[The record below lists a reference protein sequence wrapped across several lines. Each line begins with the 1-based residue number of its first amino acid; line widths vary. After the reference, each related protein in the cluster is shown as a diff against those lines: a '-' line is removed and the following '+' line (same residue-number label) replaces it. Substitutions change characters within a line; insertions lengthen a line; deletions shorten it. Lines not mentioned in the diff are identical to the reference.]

1 MENYDVDPSWPK
13 KNIFL
18 RLRSMRIL
26 TLCSTTAILECPFS
40 VYKTVLIKR
49 CIWSNASVNEFQ
61 SLKLKCSLFPVRIG
75 ACFNKDKAVQKVT
88 LAKPCTNTIRLFNQ
102 SLTSFRVMA
111 HAQKKL
117 ALCEIPSHWNQGDIK
132 LAVGL
137 VQCEEACHPDCLEL
151 MDGWPLTRWFICIG
165 MVLMDHRWMR
175 QIHYTWRLRT

>member
-1 MENYDVDPSWPK
+1 M
-13 KNIFL
+13 F
-18 RLRSMRIL
+18 
-26 TLCSTTAILECPFS
+26 PFP
-40 VYKTVLIKR
+40 
-49 CIWSNASVNEFQ
+49 
-61 SLKLKCSLFPVRIG
+61 PVRIG

-102 SLTSFRVMA
+102 SLTGFRVMA

-165 MVLMDHRWMR
+165 MVLMDHR
-175 QIHYTWRLRT
+175 